1 MKREEEEEEEEEEAH
16 HKLLHT
22 QGESSGVKQNLPLF
36 GEEAQYLF
44 HHDHKVLRQEF
55 VCLWDTKTSKDTH

>member
-1 MKREEEEEEEEEEAH
+1 MIKQVGESKTY

-22 QGESSGVKQNLPLF
+22 KGESRRVKQNLSLF

-44 HHDHKVLRQEF
+44 HHDHKILRQEF
-55 VCLWDTKTSKDTH
+55 VSLWDREKPT